1 MKLTMTN
8 SELPTVTCDGKHF
21 FSPSGRKVAEACPWN
36 GGGGR
41 SEGGREET
49 KNNCVNE
56 I

>member
-1 MKLTMTN
+1 MVLYERNKKQ
-8 SELPTVTCDGKHF
+8 KHLSNL
-21 FSPSGRKVAEACPWN
+21 SPSGRKVAEACPWN
-36 GGGGR
+36 GGGGW